1 MPIISLIAAMTD
13 DHVIG
18 IENRLPWHLP
28 ADMRWFREQTMGKP
42 IVMGRKTFES
52 FGAKPLPG
60 RTNIIITQDSG
71 YRAEGCIVV
80 HSIQA
85 ALEAAGP
92 CEEIMII
99 GGASL
104 YAQTL
109 GIADR
114 LYLTFVHARVAGD
127 AWFPDFNQGEWR
139 EVQRIDCE
147 ADQKHKYR
155 YSFVVLE
162 RAQKR
167 KTEH

>member
-1 MPIISLIAAMTD
+1 MTD
-13 DHVIG
+13 DRVIG

-60 RTNIIITQDSG
+60 RTNIIITQDRE
-71 YRAEGCIVV
+71 YQAEHCVVV
-80 HSIQA
+80 HSIEE
-85 ALEAAGP
+85 ALAAAGA
-92 CEEIMII
+92 CQEIMII

-109 GIADR
+109 VMADR
-114 LYLTFVHARVAGD
+114 LYLTFVHAGVAGD
-127 AWFPDFNQGEWR
+127 AWFPDFDTNDWK
-139 EVQRIDCE
+139 EVRRINCD
-147 ADQKHKYR
+147 ADEKHKYP

-162 RAQKR
+162 RA
-167 KTEH
+167 

>member
-1 MPIISLIAAMTD
+1 MTD

-60 RTNIIITQDSG
+60 RTNIIITQD
-71 YRAEGCIVV
+71 RAYQAAGCVVV
-80 HSIQA
+80 HSVEA
-85 ALEAAGP
+85 ALEAAGH

-109 GIADR
+109 ARADR

-127 AWFPDFNQGEWR
+127 AWFPDFNPGQWR
-139 EVQRIDCE
+139 EVRRIDRE
-147 ADQKHKYR
+147 ADEKHKYP

-162 RAQKR
+162 RAAR
-167 KTEH
+167 